1 MDDKKLYEEWLTSP
15 VFDEATKAELKAIA
29 GNDAE
34 IRDRF
39 YKDLEFGT
47 GGLRGVVG
55 AGTNR
60 MNLYT
65 VRRATQGLA
74 KYIISKGVQSKGV
87 AISYD
92 SRHFSPEFAEAA
104 ALTLNANGIKSY
116 LFDALRPTPE
126 LSYAVRE
133 LKCTAGIMVTAS
145 HNPTE

>member
-47 GGLRGVVG
+47 GGLRGIVG

-74 KYIISKGVQSKGV
+74 KYIISRD
-87 AISYD
+87 IF
-92 SRHFSPEFAEAA
+92 R
-104 ALTLNANGIKSY
+104 LN
-116 LFDALRPTPE
+116 LRKRP
-126 LSYAVRE
+126 L
-133 LKCTAGIMVTAS
+133 LL
-145 HNPTE
+145 